1 MRSVRLLV
9 LALFAILPWVKT
21 GAALAQEATPGS
33 PEHAT
38 PVGDVLDGLYDV
50 GGYQLHGHCRGSGS
64 PTVIYLHGFSGNPGD
79 ASGLNAGAIPSLVQ
93 EQVRI
98 CVYDRANTGRS
109 DHIPG
114 PITGGDVVRDLHVL
128 LDSAGIAPPYVLLG
142 ASFGGLLAYQY
153 ALTYPDQVAGMLLLD
168 AGFPDELTLEQF
180 YPADEQ
186 LTHDDWTDNAEQ
198 IDMLSVYET
207 TMAMRGNEPD
217 IPVTYLLATPSN
229 WQIGNPAYDD
239 VVLQLQADYVA
250 AFPQGELIE
259 VPSGHYMEYE
269 VPQVIAKQLMA
280 LLARIGS

>member
-9 LALFAILPWVKT
+9 LFLVVLLPWITTQV
-21 GAALAQEATPGS
+21 AQAQEATPGS
-33 PEHAT
+33 SEQAT
-38 PVGDVLDGLYDV
+38 PFADVVDGLYDV
-50 GGYQLHGHCRGSGS
+50 GGYQLHLHCKGSGS

-93 EQVRI
+93 DQVRI

-109 DHIPG
+109 DHLPG
-114 PITGGDVVRDLHVL
+114 PITGGDAVRDLHVL
-128 LDSAGIAPPYVLLG
+128 LDRAGIAPPYVLLG
-142 ASFGGLLAYQY
+142 ASFGGLLAYEY

-186 LTHDDWTDNAEQ
+186 LTHDDWTENAEQ

-250 AFPQGELIE
+250 AFPQGEVIE
-259 VPSGHYMEYE
+259 VPSDHYMEAAVPDE
-269 VPQVIAKQLMA
+269 VAEQLLA
-280 LLARIGS
+280 LIARIGS

>member
-1 MRSVRLLV
+1 MRSSRLLV
-9 LALFAILPWVKT
+9 LALVMLLPWVT
-21 GAALAQEATPGS
+21 AQVARAQETTPGS
-33 PEHAT
+33 SGQAT
-38 PVGDVLDGLYDV
+38 PVTDVLDGLYDV
-50 GGYQLHGHCRGSGS
+50 GGYNLSLHCTGSGN

-109 DHIPG
+109 DRIPG
-114 PITGGDVVRDLHVL
+114 PLTGGDAVRDLHVL
-128 LDSAGIAPPYVLLG
+128 LDRAGLTPPYVLLG

-186 LTHDDWTDNAEQ
+186 LTHDDWTDNAEH

-207 TMAMRGNEPD
+207 TMAMRGNEPN
-217 IPVTYLLATPSN
+217 IPVTYLLAFPSN

-239 VVLQLQADYVA
+239 VVLELQADYVA
-250 AFPQGELIE
+250 AFPQGEVIE
-259 VPSGHYMEYE
+259 VPSGHYMEAE
-269 VPQVIAKQLMA
+269 VPQVIAEQL
-280 LLARIGS
+280 LDLIARIGS